1 MILFREF
8 NEEEKIDRI
17 WYQSSMVVYSE
28 CQDKPDTPLKDVKVV
43 FKNGSSYLYKDIN
56 VNDYVAF
63 VHGGL
68 DGSNGKALNKFIKP
82 NCSEYKRLEDVDLAE
97 LQATL
102 EQKLMELKPKEEEKV
117 HVFDT
122 SAEMA
127 QIPQE

>member
-8 NEEEKIDRI
+8 NEQEMIDRI

-28 CQDKPDTPLKDVKVV
+28 CHDKTDTPLKDVKVV
-43 FKNGSSYLYKDIN
+43 FKNGSCYLYKDIN

-82 NCSEYKRLEDVDLAE
+82 NCSEYKRLEDVNLAE
-97 LQATL
+97 LQAT
-102 EQKLMELKPKEEEKV
+102 MESKMADLKKPEEKKEE
-117 HVFDT
+117 
-122 SAEMA
+122 
-127 QIPQE
+127 

>member
-28 CQDKPDTPLKDVKVV
+28 CYDKPDSALKDITVV

-68 DGSNGKALNKFIKP
+68 DGSNGKALNKYIKP
-82 NCSEYKRLEDVDLAE
+82 NCSEYKRLEDVSLTDL
-97 LQATL
+97 QNTL
-102 EQKLMELKPKEEEKV
+102 ESKLKAMKETKEETEEKSEEK
-117 HVFDT
+117 D
-122 SAEMA
+122 AE
-127 QIPQE
+127 